1 MAQGLSLHLGL
12 NHVDP
17 KRYGGWDGALTAC
30 HSDATDMRKLADS
43 RGFTSRL
50 LLSAE
55 ATSKAL
61 ASEFSAAAAQ
71 LKKGDIFFLSYSGHG
86 GQQPDTNGDEP
97 DAKDE
102 TWVLYDREFLD
113 DELHAQFARFAAGVR
128 IIVLSDSC
136 HSGTVTRSIPIYQG
150 IAGMAGLPA
159 GIRFRAIPEA
169 VSRRVWKQNRAEFEQ
184 IQKALPL
191 GDTIP
196 VRASVILI
204 SGCQDNQLSLD
215 GQRNGLFTEKLRKVW
230 RQGKFSDSYK
240 VLRNAIAATMPP
252 TQTPNYLRTG
262 AKDEI
267 FARQPAFVI

>member
-1 MAQGLSLHLGL
+1 MVKGFSLHIGL

-50 LLSAE
+50 LLSSE
-55 ATSKAL
+55 ATSKVL
-61 ASEFSAAAAQ
+61 ASEFAAAATQ

-113 DELHAQFARFAAGVR
+113 DELNAKFAKFAAGVR

-136 HSGTVTRSIPIYQG
+136 HSGTVARSIPIYKG
-150 IAGMAGLPA
+150 IAGIAGLPTSV
-159 GIRFRAIPEA
+159 RFRAIPEA
-169 VSRRVWKQNRAEFEQ
+169 ISRKVWKQNRVESEQ

-191 GDTIP
+191 GDSIA

-215 GQRNGLFTEKLRKVW
+215 GKRNGLFTEKLRKVW
-230 RQGKFSDSYK
+230 KKGKFSSSYK
-240 VLRNAIAATMPP
+240 VLRNEIAAAMPP

-262 AKDEI
+262 AKDDV
-267 FARQPAFVI
+267 FARQPAFTI